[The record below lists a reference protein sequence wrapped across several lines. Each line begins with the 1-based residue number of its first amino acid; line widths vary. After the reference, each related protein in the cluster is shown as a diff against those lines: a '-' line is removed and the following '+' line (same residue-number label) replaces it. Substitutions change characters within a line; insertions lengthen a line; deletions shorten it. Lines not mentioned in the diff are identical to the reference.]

1 MNTDKKLVKK
11 IQNDLKNIRQTN
23 KYLHKIEIQNKL
35 NLDSTSNNYLFCALD
50 ERYGKELDSL
60 EANYIKLADNSNYNL
75 TTELNKNYSNL
86 LTIGIKLNSKLKKP
100 IKFFKLLSD
109 IKEQIHITTKE
120 FALLYGYSKSSQA
133 SYRGRINNPLPF
145 LKDESKGKSSNTKI
159 LYSNEEVKQWF
170 NNNF

>member
-1 MNTDKKLVKK
+1 MNTNKKLVKK

-23 KYLHKIEIQNKL
+23 KYLHKIEKQNKL
-35 NLDSTSNNYLFCALD
+35 NLDSTSDNYLFGALYENYD
-50 ERYGKELDSL
+50 EEINIL
-60 EANYIKLADNSNYNL
+60 EKNYIKLADNSNYNL
-75 TTELNKNYSNL
+75 TTELNQNYSNL

-120 FALLYGYSKSSQA
+120 FTLLYGYSKSSQV
-133 SYRGRINNPLPF
+133 SFRGRINNPLPF

-159 LYSNEEVKQWF
+159 LYNNEEVKQWF
-170 NNNF
+170 ANNF